1 MGLLVTCLLVTAAGI
16 LNFWSVEHSVPT
28 IANDHQVRGPIA
40 REYIKQ
46 RHNWTDAQYDSVNWE
61 IIGAVRKRSNI
72 DLQRFTCKLMHGL
85 LPVNHVR
92 QHETNIAQCPGCH
105 CGDET
110 IAHIFQCPNE
120 QMIEKREEIVAALR
134 KKGLRKLS
142 RKILHTV
149 AEMIE
154 QYAAGV
160 EVNPQATNHPAV
172 VAALKAQKKLG
183 WEAFFRGYLVKEWLE
198 AFRAT
203 HNTDAMQQFDQFQQM
218 IWFDIAQPQWHARNR
233 VAHGPNSNTD
243 RIESARTAEKL
254 VWYNMHRH
262 ELLPAEQAILA
273 QRNLQEILQM
283 RPATRRACLHHLENS
298 HRGMG
303 ETQISS
309 GE

>member
-1 MGLLVTCLLVTAAGI
+1 MPYAGSRAVLRVGDKWITARGTAAI
-16 LNFWSVEHSVPT
+16 YK
-28 IANDHQVRGPIA
+28 ARRGPIA

-46 RHNWTDAQYDSVNWE
+46 RHNWNDVQYDSVNWE

-142 RKILHTV
+142 RQILYTV

-243 RIESARTAEKL
+243 RIESARTEPG
-254 VWYNMHRH
+254 WSD
-262 ELLPAEQAILA
+262 AIDA
-273 QRNLQEILQM
+273 QGDFDLISGIVRTRIQKM
-283 RPATRRACLHHLENS
+283 REAFFC
-298 HRGMG
+298 
-303 ETQISS
+303 SS
-309 GE
+309 ERES

>member
-1 MGLLVTCLLVTAAGI
+1 
-16 LNFWSVEHSVPT
+16 
-28 IANDHQVRGPIA
+28 
-40 REYIKQ
+40 
-46 RHNWTDAQYDSVNWE
+46 
-61 IIGAVRKRSNI
+61 
-72 DLQRFTCKLMHGL
+72 MHGL

-142 RKILHTV
+142 RQILYTV

-172 VAALKAQKKLG
+172 VAALKAQKRLG

-233 VAHGPNSNTD
+233 VAHGPNSNTN
-243 RIESARTAEKL
+243 RIESA
-254 VWYNMHRH
+254 
-262 ELLPAEQAILA
+262 
-273 QRNLQEILQM
+273 
-283 RPATRRACLHHLENS
+283 
-298 HRGMG
+298 
-303 ETQISS
+303 
-309 GE
+309 